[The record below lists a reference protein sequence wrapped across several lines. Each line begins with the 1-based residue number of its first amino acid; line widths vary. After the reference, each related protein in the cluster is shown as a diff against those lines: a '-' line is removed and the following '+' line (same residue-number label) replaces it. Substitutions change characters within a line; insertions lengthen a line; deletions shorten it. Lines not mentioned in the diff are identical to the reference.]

1 MNLEEMKIDS
11 NWPDH
16 GEVPEAVKRYAE
28 ENAKLSN
35 RYVRWLYVIGDDVYT
50 RMWAFKKTK
59 TYGFQMTEVERR
71 YTGEELCIQKNMMFT
86 GYSGFIVRYTKNQRS
101 TAIYYYSDWSEWF
114 DKWGKEVPAGV
125 ISEILN
131 LDELFQSEKFKYCG
145 YSGKDDLIDYIR
157 EYKKDPQ
164 IEFFGKMNLKISKAL
179 YKKCKLDRQF
189 IAFLKN
195 NLSDLKRYN
204 TQTFLYA
211 YNHHI
216 SFSDAAKHLIEIR
229 NATQCFSGMWKK
241 KELKP
246 DILRVHDYCK
256 KNSIPYSHYMDYWK
270 ACVELGLN
278 MKDTK
283 NIYPKEFQRMHDLR
297 IDEYASLMAQK
308 DMEKNKELNESFEQQ
323 SKKWKQFETVG
334 KEFLI
339 VIPDKIYDLKREGEF
354 LHHCVGKMGYDKKMS
369 EGRCVIAFLR
379 KKEEPEKPYVTMEYN
394 PKNGQVV
401 QIYGDHDSRP
411 GESEE
416 RFGKRWARKVTKALK
431 ELEKAK

>member
-16 GEVPEAVKRYAE
+16 GEVPEEVKRYAE
-28 ENAKLSN
+28 ENAELSN
-35 RYVRWLYVIGDDVYT
+35 RYVRWLYVIGDDAYT
-50 RMWAFKKTK
+50 RMWAFRKTK

-71 YTGEELCIQKNMMFT
+71 YSDEKLCIQKNMIFT
-86 GYSGFIVRYTKNQRS
+86 GYAGYTVRYTKNQRS
-101 TAIYYYSDWSEWF
+101 TATYYYCDWSEWF

-131 LDELFQSEKFKYCG
+131 LNELFQSEKFRYCG
-145 YSGKDDLIDYIR
+145 YSGKDDLIDYLQ

-179 YKKCKLDRQF
+179 CKKCKSDRQF

-195 NLSDLKRYN
+195 NLDDLNRYR

-216 SFSDAAKHLIEIR
+216 SCSDAAKHLSDIR
-229 NATQCFSGMWKK
+229 SATQCFPGMWEKK
-241 KELKP
+241 KLKP
-246 DILRVHDYCK
+246 DMLRIYDYCK
-256 KNSIPYSHYMDYWK
+256 RNSIPYSHYMDYWK

-297 IDEYASLMAQK
+297 IDEYASLMAQI
-308 DMEKNKELNESFEQQ
+308 DMEKNKELSELFEQQ
-323 SKKWKQFETVG
+323 SKKWEQFETVG
-334 KEFLI
+334 KKFKV
-339 VIPDKIYDLKREGEF
+339 VIAKSVYDLKREGEV
-354 LHHCVGKMGYDKKMS
+354 LHHCVGKMGYDKKMAD
-369 EGRCVIAFLR
+369 GRCVIAFVR
-379 KKEEPEKPYVTMEYN
+379 KTDDPDRPFVTMEYL
-394 PKNGQVV
+394 PDKRKLA

-411 GESEE
+411 EPKVLA
-416 RFGKRWARKVTKALK
+416 FGTKWANKVSKALK